1 MRMSGRGAAFFDL
14 DRTLM
19 SGSSGAA
26 FGRAAYRAGLVS
38 RGQVLRWG
46 FEHLR
51 FRLRGASDQD
61 TDALVEQVNALL
73 RGVPERTL
81 KRMLP
86 DLLETILPRIYP
98 QMIAEVRAHQD
109 AGRPAFIVSAA
120 SNGVVEVLARVLDM
134 EGGIGTRYEVDA
146 DGRYTGKL
154 IGGLNYGALKI
165 EPMRRFAADHEID
178 LEQSFAYSDSASDL
192 PMLELVANPIAV
204 NPDAELSHLARERGW
219 RVMRFETLGRTIAL
233 GAALA
238 VAALVGGGNAL
249 RRRRVPR

>member
-1 MRMSGRGAAFFDL
+1 MDGRGAAFFDL

-134 EGGIGTRYEVDA
+134 EGGMGTRYEVDA
-146 DGRYTGKL
+146 EGRYTGRL
-154 IGGLNYGALKI
+154 IGGLNYGALKV
-165 EPMRRFAADHEID
+165 EPMRRFAADHGID
-178 LEQSFAYSDSASDL
+178 LDESFAYSDSASDL
-192 PMLELVANPIAV
+192 PMLELVRNPIAV
-204 NPDAELSHLARERGW
+204 NPDAELARLARERGW

-233 GAALA
+233 GVALA
-238 VAALVGGGNAL
+238 VAALAGGGSAL

>member
-1 MRMSGRGAAFFDL
+1 
-14 DRTLM
+14 M

-38 RGQVLRWG
+38 RRQVLRWG

-165 EPMRRFAADHEID
+165 EPMRRFAADHDID
-178 LEQSFAYSDSASDL
+178 LDQSFAYSDSASDL
-192 PMLELVANPIAV
+192 PMLDLVGNPIAV
-204 NPDAELSHLARERGW
+204 NPDPRLYRHAKSRKWQIEQWGRHTRGPIETMVEAAR
-219 RVMRFETLGRTIAL
+219 
-233 GAALA
+233 
-238 VAALVGGGNAL
+238 
-249 RRRRVPR
+249 